1 MVADELCE
9 FPLCLGALA
18 SGLEAQQAAARH
30 AGPGVVA
37 VAGGGAH
44 GSLPPGIRGVQREPR
59 YAATSQL
66 TGGLSRYR
74 GCYM

>member
-18 SGLEAQQAAARH
+18 SRRSKQPRAPRGA
-30 AGPGVVA
+30 GVVA